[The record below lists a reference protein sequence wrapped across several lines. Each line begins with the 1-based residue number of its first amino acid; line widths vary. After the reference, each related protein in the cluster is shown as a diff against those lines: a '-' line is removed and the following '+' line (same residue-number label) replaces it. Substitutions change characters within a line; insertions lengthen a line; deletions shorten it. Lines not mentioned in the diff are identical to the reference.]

1 MHPHTQSSMHPDDYQ
16 RLRELAK
23 LQALELRQQAIRD
36 AHAWLGGV
44 LVHTLRRGAR
54 WLRPGRPQAVPP
66 RLSNLHAST
75 PCQPLS

>member
-1 MHPHTQSSMHPDDYQ
+1 
-16 RLRELAK
+16 
-23 LQALELRQQAIRD
+23 
-36 AHAWLGGV
+36 V
-44 LVHTLRRGAR
+44 LVHALRRGAR

>member
-1 MHPHTQSSMHPDDYQ
+1 MHPHTHSSMHPDDYQ

-36 AHAWLGGV
+36 AHAWLAGV
-44 LVHTLRRGAR
+44 LVHAVRRGAR